1 MPRFSPPSAE
11 AAGSDPVF
19 VPAGRSGRVARE
31 GPSSSPLAKPYPAQ
45 NTQPVEPI
53 LFPKLRIR
61 LAEFPYATLFY
72 APETAHLGD
81 LMRIRYGRTEA
92 QRISPSPGFS
102 RAAEGGRKHTEERHA
117 LEA

>member
-1 MPRFSPPSAE
+1 MTGTAPGFPSPR
-11 AAGSDPVF
+11 
-19 VPAGRSGRVARE
+19 
-31 GPSSSPLAKPYPAQ
+31 PYPAQ
-45 NTQPVEPI
+45 ETQPVEPI
-53 LFPKLRIR
+53 LIPKLRIR

-81 LMRIRYGRTEA
+81 LMRIRYGQTEV

-102 RAAEGGRKHTEERHA
+102 RAAEGDREHTEERHA